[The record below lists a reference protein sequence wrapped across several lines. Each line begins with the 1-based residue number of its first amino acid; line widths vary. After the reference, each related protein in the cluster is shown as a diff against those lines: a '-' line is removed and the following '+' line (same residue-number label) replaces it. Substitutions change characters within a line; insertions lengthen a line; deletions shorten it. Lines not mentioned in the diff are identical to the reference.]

1 MSRQSKLILFGLIIL
16 ISIAYNLSE
25 IASERSDEDS
35 TKKDTKELVDRL
47 NSLIKEEPKIEY
59 HPRPAE
65 GLSPYDKYFGK
76 GIDNKNSGNTFII
89 ENSNSSDAV
98 VLLVNARTKRKVR
111 NEYVRKG
118 SIFKMTSVPNGT
130 YYLEWTS
137 GEDWSPNLDLGNVVG
152 GFQTNRSNT
161 KTKDMID
168 WMMVTGGDEWTVTL
182 FTTVGGDVESEDLN
196 DYEFGM

>member
-65 GLSPYDKYFGK
+65 GFSPYDKYFGK
-76 GIDNKNSGNTFII
+76 GIYDKNSRNSFII

-98 VLLVNARTKRKVR
+98 VLLVNAYTKRKIR
-111 NEYVRKG
+111 NEYIRKG
-118 SIFKMTSVPNGT
+118 SIFEMTSVPNGT

-137 GEDWSPNLDLGNVVG
+137 GEDWSPNLDLGKVVG

-161 KTKDMID
+161 KTKGIDD
-168 WMMVTGGDEWTVTL
+168 WMKASGGSQWTVTL
-182 FTTVGGDVESEDLN
+182 FTTQGGDVESEDL
-196 DYEFGM
+196 DDDEFGM

>member
-65 GLSPYDKYFGK
+65 GFSPYDKYFGK
-76 GIDNKNSGNTFII
+76 GIYDKNSRNSFII

-98 VLLVNARTKRKVR
+98 VLLVNAYTKRKIR
-111 NEYVRKG
+111 NEYIRKG
-118 SIFKMTSVPNGT
+118 SIFEMTSVPNGT

-137 GEDWSPNLDLGNVVG
+137 GEDWSPNLDLGKVVG

-161 KTKDMID
+161 KTKGIDD
-168 WMMVTGGDEWTVTL
+168 WMKASGGSQWTVTL
-182 FTTVGGDVESEDLN
+182 FTTQGGDVDSEDL
-196 DYEFGM
+196 DDDEFGM